1 MGGLIWNWSSWT
13 DGFTCNKLTLNLK
26 KTEYM
31 YLSEPRGQGEPPG
44 VLTIGGERVKWAV
57 GVRFLGVWVDRGLSW
72 VDHIQGVTFNTRQLL
87 GIMGRASGVLNG
99 GFLLSL
105 YNGMVLPHLQYCLMV
120 WGDFKAGLN
129 KTRGEALL
137 IL

>member
-1 MGGLIWNWSSWT
+1 M
-13 DGFTCNKLTLNLK
+13 
-26 KTEYM
+26 
-31 YLSEPRGQGEPPG
+31 R
-44 VLTIGGERVKWAV
+44 WAEEV
-57 GVRFLGVWVDRGLSW
+57 QFLGVWVDRGLSW
-72 VDHIQGVTFNTRQLL
+72 VDHIQGVTVKVCQLL

-99 GFLLSL
+99 GFLFSL